1 MSKQMKEILNEW
13 KVHSSNHELFEQH
26 EYIQH
31 ILGIHPLL
39 TEDGGVYY
47 DSDLKQR
54 ILEEQLLF
62 EGFFSGL
69 VDSAKQFG
77 EDASNLFKMLK
88 GLISDPSKIGIWLG
102 NVSKQVVMEPITKI
116 YELLKMM
123 KEKLPQYNM
132 PTFAKWAGDAENLIR
147 NAVKSIKEVGG
158 WKGAMLWTSFGL
170 ALRWVWNK
178 IGDTVEAALGGLPE
192 IFKKLAGDSA
202 GDYLD
207 QAKEWISEKV
217 VAPIKD
223 FVIEKIESVMKEAGA
238 ALTGIGAWFL
248 WAKKTFEGAK
258 FVLDTLSL
266 ALGRQTHKM
275 SNPGMA

>member
-31 ILGIHPLL
+31 ILGIQPLL
-39 TEDGGVYY
+39 TEDDGVYY
-47 DSDLKQR
+47 DSDLKLR

-77 EDASNLFKMLK
+77 GDAINLFKMLK
-88 GLISDPSKIGIWLG
+88 GLISDPSKIGTWIG
-102 NVSKQVVMEPITKI
+102 NVSKQVIRRPIKKI

-132 PTFAKWAGDAENLIR
+132 PTFAKWADDAENLIR

-170 ALRWVWNK
+170 ALRWIWGN
-178 IGDTVEAALGGLPE
+178 IGDIVEAALGGLPE
-192 IFKKLAGDSA
+192 IFKKLAEDSA

-207 QAKEWISEKV
+207 QAKEWINEKV
-217 VAPIKD
+217 VTPIKD
-223 FVIEKIESVMKEAGA
+223 FVIEKIESLMKEAGL
-238 ALTGIGAWFL
+238 ALTGIGAWFS
-248 WAKKTFEGAK
+248 WAKKVFEGAK